1 MQRVKTSTF
10 GLVLADSGKAIRRR
24 ARGCLI
30 ALACLGIVFTVA
42 PVRSEAV
49 LRIAATVNEDVI
61 SVYDLVHRMRLVL
74 LTSRLPNTPEI
85 RKRLTGQVLRNLIDE
100 RLQLQEAKRLKI
112 NITDEQVKTLLD
124 QLNKQ
129 NGLSAGSLESM
140 MEQNKIDLGALRSK
154 LRAERAWM
162 GVIRQQLRRK
172 AVIGGEEIEEELA
185 RLRAVRHLP
194 RHRVAEIFLPVD
206 DTGNEAQVRTLAE
219 RLMEQLR
226 RGAKFAALARE
237 FSQSASAAV
246 GGDLGWVTK
255 GQLEKEIEQSIANV
269 AEGQVA
275 GPVRTLGGFH
285 ILLLL
290 KSSKGTGQAA
300 GDSLIDYTQLLLPV
314 APDAAPDRRTQ
325 VLSLAT
331 EIRDKISSCDDMRE
345 ISQTFTSPEKGDQKS
360 VKLSSLPVEM
370 RKYVAVLKVNQT
382 SEPIPVENGVRLV
395 TICARNDDDAGLPSR
410 QEIRQRLGDRRL
422 NMLVQRYM
430 RELRRTAFVDVR
442 V

>member
-10 GLVLADSGKAIRRR
+10 GLVLADSGTAIRRR

-30 ALACLGIVFTVA
+30 ALACLGIVFTAA

-129 NGLSAGSLESM
+129 NGLSAGSLENM

-255 GQLEKEIEQSIANV
+255 GQL
-269 AEGQVA
+269 QVA

-290 KSSKGTGQAA
+290 KSSKGTGQTA
-300 GDSLIDYTQLLLPV
+300 GDSLIDYTQILLPV

-345 ISQTFTSPEKGDQKS
+345 ISQTFTSPEKGDRKS

-370 RKYVAVLKVNQT
+370 RKYVAVLKINQT